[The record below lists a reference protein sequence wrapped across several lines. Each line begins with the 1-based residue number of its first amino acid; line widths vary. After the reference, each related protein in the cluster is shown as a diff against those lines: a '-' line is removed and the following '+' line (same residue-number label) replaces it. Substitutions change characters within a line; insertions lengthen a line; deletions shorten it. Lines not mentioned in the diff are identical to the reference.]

1 MAVVNLTEKR
11 IRDLALGSG
20 IHRDEQV
27 RGLMVICHK
36 STKTYAVQGD
46 VRRNGRHVRTVR
58 VKIDRVDR
66 IGLNEA
72 RRRAKGL
79 MSQIQGGVDLTAKP
93 AETGI
98 TLAQALEEHVG
109 ERSLSGRT
117 EESYR
122 DHLDRLLVR
131 FRKRAVTDITRQ
143 EVRDLFD
150 DLKRK
155 HGVNSAAGAM
165 RTMRAVINTA
175 RRIDE
180 TIGANPVDGVRVPAP
195 RKREVDEM
203 DLKAFWARTEE
214 LSPIMRDLQRT
225 FLLTGARRLSVLSTE
240 RAHVDHDRK
249 ILRFAHMKT
258 GGDLLFPMGTFLAD
272 MLEKRME
279 ADGPLD
285 SKWLWPSPLSTSGRL
300 VEPKRSKVPS
310 PHALRHHARTLMIAA
325 GVPYAESALL
335 LGHSLPGATGGYV
348 HRAHLVEALR
358 TWAQKFETYVL
369 AQAGVSL
376 GEGSSVEPAVVPS
389 QSFVPHDHL
398 LV

>member
-11 IRDLALGSG
+11 IRDMPLGSG

-79 MSQIQGGVDLTAKP
+79 MSQIQGGVDPTAKP

-98 TLAQALEEHVG
+98 TLAAALEEHIG
-109 ERSLSGRT
+109 ERNLSART

-122 DHLDRLLVR
+122 DHLDRLLTR
-131 FRKRAVTDITRQ
+131 YRKRAVTDITRQ

-150 DLKRK
+150 ELKRK

-165 RTMRAVINTA
+165 RTLRAVINTA

-180 TIGANPVDGVRVPAP
+180 TIGGNPVDGVRVPAP
-195 RKREVDEM
+195 RKAAE
-203 DLKAFWARTEE
+203 KATDQARGAIGRSVET
-214 LSPIMRDLQRT
+214 LLRD
-225 FLLTGARRLSVLSTE
+225 GRLSYADILQLVLA
-240 RAHVDHDRK
+240 AHPH
-249 ILRFAHMKT
+249 A
-258 GGDLLFPMGTFLAD
+258 
-272 MLEKRME
+272 
-279 ADGPLD
+279 
-285 SKWLWPSPLSTSGRL
+285 STST
-300 VEPKRSKVPS
+300 RSIASVAAAMRRDGVDVP
-310 PHALRHHARTLMIAA
+310 LRRS
-325 GVPYAESALL
+325 V
-335 LGHSLPGATGGYV
+335 GGN
-348 HRAHLVEALR
+348 
-358 TWAQKFETYVL
+358 
-369 AQAGVSL
+369 
-376 GEGSSVEPAVVPS
+376 
-389 QSFVPHDHL
+389 
-398 LV
+398 

>member
-1 MAVVNLTEKR
+1 MSIVNLTEKR
-11 IRDLALGSG
+11 IRDLELGSG
-20 IHRDEQV
+20 IYRDEQV

-79 MSQIQGGVDLTAKP
+79 MSQIQGGVDPTAKP

-98 TLAQALEEHVG
+98 TLAAALEEHIG
-109 ERSLSGRT
+109 ERNLSART

-122 DHLDRLLVR
+122 DHLDRLLTK

-143 EVRDLFD
+143 DVRDLFD
-150 DLKRK
+150 ELKRK

-180 TIGANPVDGVRVPAP
+180 TIGGNPVDAIRVPAP
-195 RKREVDEM
+195 RKRQVDEL
-203 DLKAFWARTEE
+203 DLQAFWTRTEQ

-240 RAHVDHDRK
+240 RVHVDLEKR

-258 GGDLLFPMGTFLAD
+258 GGELLFPMAD
-272 MLEKRME
+272 YLTEMLRKRME
-279 ADGPLD
+279 DDVPLD
-285 SKWLWPSPLSTSGRL
+285 SHWLWPSPLSTSGRL

-358 TWAQKFETYVL
+358 PWAQRYENYVL
-369 AQAGVSL
+369 ENALPKSIT
-376 GEGSSVEPAVVPS
+376 SSTSFEERAVADV
-389 QSFVPHDHL
+389 
-398 LV
+398 

>member
-1 MAVVNLTEKR
+1 MRMAVIKLTEKR
-11 IRDLALGSG
+11 ISELPLGSG
-20 IHRDEQV
+20 IWRDTEV
-27 RGLMVICHK
+27 KGLLVICHR
-36 STKTYAVQGD
+36 SCRSYSVQGD

-79 MSQIQGGVDLTAKP
+79 MSTIQGGVDPTAKP

-98 TLAQALEEHVG
+98 TLSAALEEHIG
-109 ERSLSGRT
+109 ERNLSGRT

-122 DHLDRLLVR
+122 DHMNRLLVR

-155 HGVNSAAGAM
+155 HGVNSAAGAL

-180 TIGANPVDGVRVPAP
+180 TIGGNPVDGVRVPAP

-203 DLKAFWARTEE
+203 DLKAFWKRTEE

-240 RAHVDHDRK
+240 RGHVDLEK
-249 ILRFAHMKT
+249 KVLRFAHMKT
-258 GGDLLFPMGTFLAD
+258 GGDLLFPMGTFLTA
-272 MLEKRME
+272 MLKKRME
-279 ADGPLD
+279 DDEPLD
-285 SKWLWPSPLSTSGRL
+285 SQWLWPSPQSTSGRL

-310 PHALRHHARTLMIAA
+310 PHFLRHHARTGMIAA

-348 HRAHLVEALR
+348 HRSHLVEALR
-358 TWAQKFETYVL
+358 PWAQRYEDYVL
-369 AQAGVSL
+369 ALATA
-376 GEGSSVEPAVVPS
+376 PPS
-389 QSFVPHDHL
+389 K
-398 LV
+398 